1 MCLHCEIPSQEE
13 ILDLDSFDLAFL
25 SMTGHVQWTDP
36 FDSTYLAVKA
46 LESHG
51 SPDYLWGPEA
61 DLVQRSLVQ
70 AWRKHGK
77 EETEKLLDAFDFSPE
92 AEDEVLVDMQKVN
105 AVIKA
110 TKNVGKAMWLQAGKK
125 VRAAVDSTVE
135 RSLAHFERQQSRE
148 VKFPKQWEGRI
159 RKQATEWE
167 AFIAA
172 AEADHIAE
180 FTQRFPDRVLHPE
193 IRRLAGMSQSKAAFR
208 TIDKAQIRDRLT
220 NIGNNAEGYFAN
232 MSDVQVG
239 RAWNYTGIEY
249 AYSQGVTE
257 YMVVSERDKATC
269 PVCRRIDGRTFR
281 VTQAREKMAE
291 ALNAE
296 TAEGVAEA
304 APFPRVSDLDNQ
316 PPEAIRDMGLA
327 PPFHGRCRCDVIM
340 LWSDPGAADVA
351 ERRDQPPPP
360 KPKKPRKPKLPPIR
374 EPIQLKLPLV
384 EFNTLRDKLI
394 NGEVLALERLGGGVN
409 QSFKVTLAEAEGGKP
424 VQGVW
429 KPRKGE
435 RFTARGSLD
444 NMNSRLYQ
452 REAMTGA
459 LGEEM
464 ELQVV
469 RVPKTYVR
477 EVAGD
482 KGSIMHWVD
491 DAVEEADWLGRTL
504 LPHERYEAG
513 VFNILIGN
521 TDRHTLN
528 WMRVKNTG
536 DMVLIDHGYVFPR
549 GRPGVVPGTSADA
562 LAANARLTLGTTD
575 FRGHYLDASVL
586 KREVTD
592 AMIDT
597 EFKKD
602 LVKKL
607 KKLTPKKLDQLGKS
621 FGLDAS
627 EITALKARRAKL
639 IELIEEDRLFDAIIK
654 GGHTRFDKGIALQ

>member
-1 MCLHCEIPSQEE
+1 MCLHCETPSQDE

-25 SMTGHVQWTDP
+25 SMTGHVKWMDP

-61 DLVQRSLVQ
+61 DLVQRALVE
-70 AWRKHGK
+70 AYRKHGK
-77 EETEKLLDAFDFSPE
+77 EEVEKVIDAFDFSPE
-92 AEDEVLVDMQKVN
+92 AEDEVLVDMAKIN
-105 AVIKA
+105 ARIKA
-110 TKNVGKAMWLQAGKK
+110 TTSLGKKMWLQAGKK

-135 RSLAHFERQQSRE
+135 RSLAHFKRQQSRE
-148 VKFPKQWEGRI
+148 TKPPKQWEGRI

-180 FTQRFPDRVLHPE
+180 FTQRFPERVLHPE
-193 IRRLAGMSQSKAAFR
+193 IRRLGGLSQSKEAFR
-208 TIDKAQIRDRLT
+208 TIDKVQLQDRLGR
-220 NIGNNAEGYFAN
+220 IGDLSENYFAN

-239 RAWNYTGIEY
+239 RTWISTGIEY

-281 VTQAREKMAE
+281 VTQAREKIAE

-304 APFPRVSDLDNQ
+304 APFPRVSDIDNQ
-316 PPEAIRDMGLA
+316 PPEAVRELGLV

-351 ERRDQPPPP
+351 ERRGQPPPP
-360 KPKKPRKPKLPPIR
+360 KPKKPRKPRLPKVR
-374 EPIQLKLPLV
+374 EPIQLKLPFA
-384 EFNTLRDKLI
+384 EFSLLKDKLI

-409 QSFKVTLAEAEGGKP
+409 QSFKVTLAESQGGKP

-435 RFTARGSLD
+435 RFTARGSLS
-444 NMNSRLYQ
+444 NENSRLYQ

-477 EVAGD
+477 EVAGE

-491 DAVEEADWLGRTL
+491 DAVEESVWVGRAL
-504 LPHERYEAG
+504 QPYERYEAG
-513 VFNILIGN
+513 AFNILIGN
-521 TDRHTLN
+521 TDRHTKN
-528 WMRVKNTG
+528 WMRVRNNG
-536 DMVLIDHGYVFPR
+536 EMVLIDHGYTFPT
-549 GRPGVVPGTSADA
+549 GAAESAN
-562 LAANARLTLGTTD
+562 LKIKLGTEN
-575 FRGHYLDASVL
+575 FRAYYLDSEL
-586 KREVTD
+586 IGREVTD

-597 EFKKD
+597 KFKKD
-602 LVKKL
+602 MVKKL
-607 KKLTPKKLDQLGKS
+607 KKLKLKELGQAHN
-621 FGLDAS
+621 LNRR
-627 EITALKARRAKL
+627 EVQALIARRDRL
-639 IELIEEDRLFDAIIK
+639 VELIEEDRLFDSISK
-654 GGHTRFDKGIALQ
+654 GVHVKGLKGITLR

>member
-1 MCLHCEIPSQEE
+1 MCLQCETPSQDE
-13 ILDLDSFDLAFL
+13 ILDLDSFDLAFM
-25 SMTGHVQWTDP
+25 SMTGHVKWIDP

-61 DLVQRSLVQ
+61 DLVQRALVQ
-70 AWRKHGK
+70 AYRKHGK
-77 EETEKLLDAFDFSPE
+77 EEVEKVIDAFDFSPE
-92 AEDEVLVDMQKVN
+92 AEDEVLVDMAKIN
-105 AVIKA
+105 ARIKA
-110 TKNVGKAMWLQAGKK
+110 TTSLGKKMWLQAGKK

-135 RSLAHFERQQSRE
+135 RSLAHFKRQQSRE
-148 VKFPKQWEGRI
+148 TKPPKQWEGRI

-180 FTQRFPDRVLHPE
+180 FTQRFPERVLHPE
-193 IRRLAGMSQSKAAFR
+193 IRRLGGLSQSKEAFR
-208 TIDKAQIRDRLT
+208 TIDKVQLQDRLGR
-220 NIGNNAEGYFAN
+220 IGDLSENYFAN

-239 RAWNYTGIEY
+239 RTWISTGIEY

-281 VTQAREKMAE
+281 VTQAREKIAE

-304 APFPRVSDLDNQ
+304 APFPRVSDIDNQ
-316 PPEAIRDMGLA
+316 PPEAVRDLGLV

-351 ERRDQPPPP
+351 ERRGQPPPP
-360 KPKKPRKPKLPPIR
+360 KPKKPRKPRLPKVP
-374 EPIQLKLPLV
+374 EPIQLRLPFA
-384 EFNTLRDKLI
+384 EFQLLKNKLI
-394 NGEVLALERLGGGVN
+394 NGTVVESARLGGGVN
-409 QSFKVTLAEAEGGKP
+409 QTFKLTLAESQGGKP

-429 KPRKGE
+429 KPLKGE

-444 NMNSRLYQ
+444 NMNSRLYH

-469 RVPKTYVR
+469 RVPKTYIR
-477 EVAGD
+477 EVEGEV
-482 KGSIMHWVD
+482 GSIMHWVD
-491 DAVEEADWLGRTL
+491 DAVEESVWLGRTL

-521 TDRHTLN
+521 TDRHTKN
-528 WMRVKNTG
+528 WMRVRNTG
-536 DMVLIDHGYVFPR
+536 DMVLIDHGFTFPT
-549 GRPGVVPGTSADA
+549 GVASSDSAA
-562 LAANARLTLGTTD
+562 VKLGTQS
-575 FRGHYLDASVL
+575 FRAHYLDANVIQ
-586 KREVTD
+586 REVTD

-597 EFKKD
+597 KFKKD
-602 LVKKL
+602 LARKL
-607 KKLTPKKLDQLGKS
+607 KKLTPKKLKELGQVHN
-621 FGLDAS
+621 LNRR
-627 EITALKARRAKL
+627 EVTALIARRNLL
-639 IELIEEDRLFDAIIK
+639 IEMIEEDRLFETIAK
-654 GGHTRFDKGIALQ
+654 GGHTSFNKGIVLE